1 MDMIDADS
9 SQQAQLAIQGI
20 RGSIRR
26 LIEPLNEAL
35 LNIIANIEVN
45 IDYPEYEDAEQ
56 LTWESVLPQARSWLI
71 RMDEILQRAE
81 SGRIMKK
88 GVKTVILGKPN
99 VGKSSLLN
107 ALLEEDKAIDR
118 DRRDDPRLS

>member
-1 MDMIDADS
+1 M
-9 SQQAQLAIQGI
+9 
-20 RGSIRR
+20 
-26 LIEPLNEAL
+26 P
-35 LNIIANIEVN
+35 
-45 IDYPEYEDAEQ
+45 EQ

-71 RMDEILQRAE
+71 QMDEILQRAE

-107 ALLEEDKAIDR
+107 ALLEEDKAIVTEIAGTTR
-118 DRRDDPRLS
+118 DLLKGKSICATSRFI